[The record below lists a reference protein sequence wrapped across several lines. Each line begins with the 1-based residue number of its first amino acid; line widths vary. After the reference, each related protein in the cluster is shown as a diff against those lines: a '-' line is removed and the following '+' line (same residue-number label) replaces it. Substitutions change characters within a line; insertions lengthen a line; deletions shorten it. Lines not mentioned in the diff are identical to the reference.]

1 MPSSSTPSSAA
12 LRSRRA
18 TWATPRAIGALI
30 LREIT
35 TTYGRSP
42 GGYIWAIMEP
52 AAGIALLTLVF
63 SIGFRTPP
71 LGTSFALFYAAGIL
85 PLMMYT
91 DLSAKLA
98 QTVQFSRA
106 LLTYPR
112 ITFLDALIARFV
124 LNLLTQ
130 IMVHLIVLGFILI
143 YLNPTTTLD
152 FAKIGQAYL
161 LTLALALGIGTLN
174 SFLTL
179 AYPIW
184 QTAWA
189 ILNRPLFLISCVFF
203 IFESVPQPY
212 ADYLWFNP
220 IVHIAGLMRD
230 GFYPFYQP
238 TYISVAY
245 PLIIALSSAMIGLF
259 LLRRYHRDMLDK

>member
-1 MPSSSTPSSAA
+1 MPFSTTTAKR
-12 LRSRRA
+12 LRNQRA
-18 TWATPRAIGALI
+18 RWATPRAIGALI
-30 LREIT
+30 LREIS

-42 GGYIWAIMEP
+42 GGYVWAIMEP

-91 DLSAKLA
+91 DISSKLA

-112 ITFLDALIARFV
+112 VTFLDALIARFV

-130 IMVHLIVLGFILI
+130 LMVHFILLGFILV
-143 YLNPTTTLD
+143 YLKPTTTLD
-152 FAKIGQAYL
+152 FSKIGQAYL
-161 LTLALALGIGTLN
+161 LTLSLALGIGTLN
-174 SFLTL
+174 SFLTM
-179 AYPIW
+179 AYPVW

-230 GFYPFYQP
+230 GFYPFYKP
-238 TYISVAY
+238 TYVSVAY
-245 PLIIALSSAMIGLF
+245 PLMISLGSALAGLL